1 MNRLLPHPAL
11 SAMLLIVWLLM
22 ANSITVGGI
31 VLGGVFALILPKF
44 TQPFW
49 PDRPR
54 MRFGRA
60 LVGYLVI
67 VLFDILVAN
76 FQVAWLILFRRN
88 RDLRARWLVIPIDLT
103 TPEAITMLAGTISL
117 TPGTVS
123 SDVSADGRFLLVH
136 ALDVDDEAAEIA
148 HRPVGRVDA
157 AVVRDV
163 VAPVT
168 ERAGV
173 ERGDPEA
180 VHSQPLE
187 VVEPADDTLEVAG
200 ARAGGVG
207 EGTDEDLVEDGGL
220 VPLRVVP

>member
-103 TPEAITMLAGTISL
+103 TPEATTMLAGTISL

-148 HRPVGRVDA
+148 RIKKRYEARLQRVFA
-157 AVVRDV
+157 
-163 VAPVT
+163 
-168 ERAGV
+168 
-173 ERGDPEA
+173 
-180 VHSQPLE
+180 
-187 VVEPADDTLEVAG
+187 
-200 ARAGGVG
+200 
-207 EGTDEDLVEDGGL
+207 
-220 VPLRVVP
+220 

>member
-31 VLGGVFALILPKF
+31 VLGGVFALVLPKF

-60 LVGYLVI
+60 FLGYLGI
-67 VLFDILVAN
+67 VLLDIIVAN

-88 RDLRARWLVIPIDLT
+88 RDLRARWLVVPIDLT

-123 SDVSADGRFLLVH
+123 SDVSADGRYLLVH
-136 ALDVDDEAAEIA
+136 ALDVDDAEAEIA
-148 HRPVGRVDA
+148 RIKTRYEARLQRVFA
-157 AVVRDV
+157 
-163 VAPVT
+163 
-168 ERAGV
+168 
-173 ERGDPEA
+173 
-180 VHSQPLE
+180 
-187 VVEPADDTLEVAG
+187 
-200 ARAGGVG
+200 
-207 EGTDEDLVEDGGL
+207 
-220 VPLRVVP
+220 

>member
-22 ANSITVGGI
+22 ANSITIGGI
-31 VLGGVFALILPKF
+31 VLGGVFALVLPKF

-60 LVGYLVI
+60 FLGYLGI
-67 VLFDILVAN
+67 VLLDILVAN

-88 RDLRARWLVIPIDLT
+88 RDLRARWLVVPIELT

-123 SDVSADGRFLLVH
+123 SDVSTDGHYLLVH
-136 ALDVDDEAAEIA
+136 ALDVDNAEAEIA
-148 HRPVGRVDA
+148 RIKTRYEARLQRVFA
-157 AVVRDV
+157 
-163 VAPVT
+163 
-168 ERAGV
+168 
-173 ERGDPEA
+173 
-180 VHSQPLE
+180 
-187 VVEPADDTLEVAG
+187 
-200 ARAGGVG
+200 
-207 EGTDEDLVEDGGL
+207 
-220 VPLRVVP
+220 